1 MGRGRDEGEGEEG
14 GTDESV
20 EEEEEEEKEEENEE
34 GGEVGVG
41 NEGRGGRRKRVVGF
55 ERREVAVM
63 SAVQKKG
70 TIRRTHRHT
79 NGR

>member
-1 MGRGRDEGEGEEG
+1 MGLQRVQIVIGGKVVHLLAQEKKNEG
-14 GTDESV
+14 
-20 EEEEEEEKEEENEE
+20 K
-34 GGEVGVG
+34 GEVGVG
-41 NEGRGGRRKRVVGF
+41 NEGRGGRRKRAVGF

-79 NGR
+79 QIDR